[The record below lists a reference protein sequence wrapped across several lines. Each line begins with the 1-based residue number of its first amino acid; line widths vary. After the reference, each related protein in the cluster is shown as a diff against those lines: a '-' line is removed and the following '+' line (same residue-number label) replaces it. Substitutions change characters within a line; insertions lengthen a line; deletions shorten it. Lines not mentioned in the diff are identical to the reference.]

1 MSSSGWRCSSTSP
14 ASRARRQLLDEVAGR
29 IPVAAG
35 RSYVLVAVDGPDGAG
50 KTCFADELAATVDRR
65 GRPVVRV
72 SADDFH
78 HVRDIRY
85 RRGRDSPVGFWL
97 DSFDYDRLIADV
109 LAPLGRAG
117 GGRYRPLAHDVET
130 DAVLDRPWRAAPP
143 GSVVIIDGL
152 FLHRD
157 ELVDYWDFS
166 VFLDVPFEVTAERMR
181 VRDDPSPALRPTG
194 LRRYVEGQRIYYREC
209 RPHTRATIVVDNTD
223 VDRPRLSTVAAGQR
237 RADPCD
243 VTITS
248 YGRGI
253 SQYLAASG
261 PTSGL
266 VRGYLDRY
274 AGALA
279 GGHVLELGSGPGCD
293 ADYLESRGLRVERTD
308 ATTVLVQRLR
318 ARGHHARLLD
328 ARAHDYGGPFDG
340 VWANAVLLHLS
351 PEQLEQAL
359 LTAWH
364 ATRPGGVLA
373 VTLKE
378 GDGSRWSTAKLDRPR
393 HFTYWRADAVADVLF
408 RTGWVV
414 DTSEH
419 YDGRLEPWLFALGRA
434 SSSDPRPGRR
444 R

>member
-1 MSSSGWRCSSTSP
+1 M
-14 ASRARRQLLDEVAGR
+14 AVGR
-29 IPVAAG
+29 LH
-35 RSYVLVAVDGPDGAG
+35 VLVAVDGPDGAG
-50 KTCFADELAATVDRR
+50 KTCFADELAATVDRH
-65 GRPVVRV
+65 GRPVLRV

-78 HVRDIRY
+78 HVQEIRY

-97 DSFDYDRLIADV
+97 DSYDYDRFIADV
-109 LAPLGRAG
+109 LAPLGPGG
-117 GGRYRPLAHDVET
+117 GGRYRPFAHDVET
-130 DAVLDRPWRAAPP
+130 DAVLDPPWRAAPP
-143 GSVVIIDGL
+143 GSVVIVDGL

-157 ELVDYWDFS
+157 ELVGYWDFS

-181 VRDDPSPALRPTG
+181 VRDGPSPAPRPTG
-194 LRRYVEGQRIYYREC
+194 INRYVDGQQIYYREC
-209 RPHTRATIVVDNTD
+209 SPHTRATLVVDNTD
-223 VDRPRLSTVAAGQR
+223 IDRPMLATVAAGR
-237 RADPCD
+237 GRDDPCD
-243 VTITS
+243 ITISSYDRETS
-248 YGRGI
+248 R
-253 SQYLAASG
+253 YLAASG
-261 PTSGL
+261 PTSVP

-274 AGALA
+274 AAALS
-279 GGHVLELGSGPGCD
+279 GGHVMELGSGPGTD
-293 ADYLESRGLRVERTD
+293 ADYLDSRGLRVERTD
-308 ATTVLVQRLR
+308 ATAAFVQRLR

-359 LTAWH
+359 LTAWR
-364 ATRPGGVLA
+364 ATRPGGVLG

-393 HFTYWRADAVADVLF
+393 HFTYWRADALADVLL

-414 DTSEH
+414 DTIEH

-434 SSSDPRPGRR
+434 GSSDHCPGRR